1 MNPIVPLSATQETH
15 GILLVDKPSG
25 WTSHDVC
32 AFVRGRFRIPKVGHA
47 GTLDPNATGLLVLLL
62 GRFTRQSADWSS
74 CDKDYEGVMELG
86 VETDSHDRQGKV
98 LKESPAEHITEDQVR
113 QGMSRFVGEIMQIP
127 PMVSAVKHHGK
138 RLYELARKG
147 QVVERESR
155 PAIVFNWDFIE
166 KKGNFVRFK
175 CSVSKGT
182 YVRTLADDLGHQLGC
197 GAVLAELRRTRCGP
211 FKIEKSVLV
220 EQLKQMSA
228 EDFSQYVIL
237 PGTDNASRSSSHV
250 SNSVPPAQPQGHAR
264 T

>member
-1 MNPIVPLSATQETH
+1 MSVPVPLSVTSDIN

-74 CDKDYEGVMELG
+74 CDKDYEGVMEFG

-98 LKESPAEHITEDQVR
+98 TKESPAEHITEEAIR
-113 QGMSRFVGEIMQIP
+113 EGMKKFVGEIMQIP
-127 PMVSAVKHHGK
+127 PMVSAVKHQGK

-155 PAIVFNWDFIE
+155 PAIVYGWDFID
-166 KKGNFVRFK
+166 KNGNFVKFK

-182 YVRTLADDLGHQLGC
+182 YVRVLADDLGHQLGC

-211 FKIEKSVLV
+211 FKIE
-220 EQLKQMSA
+220 
-228 EDFSQYVIL
+228 
-237 PGTDNASRSSSHV
+237 
-250 SNSVPPAQPQGHAR
+250 NSVGIERLKEMLTDEFRPLVLIPSASVPKAPAPHSQDA
-264 T
+264 

>member
-1 MNPIVPLSATQETH
+1 MNPPVPLSVTSEIH
-15 GILLVDKPSG
+15 GILLVDKPTG

-32 AFVRGRFRIPKVGHA
+32 AFVRGRYRIPKVGHA

-98 LKESPAEHITEDQVR
+98 TKEASAEHITDDDVKK
-113 QGMSRFVGEIMQIP
+113 GMSRFVGEIMQIP
-127 PMVSAVKHHGK
+127 PMVSAVKHQGK

-155 PAIVFNWDFIE
+155 PAIVYGWDFIE
-166 KKGNFVRFK
+166 KKGNFVKFK

-211 FKIEKSVLV
+211 FKIENSVRV
-220 EQLKQMSA
+220 DELKAMNT
-228 EDFSQYVIL
+228 EDFPSRVLLPSAIAAKSQ
-237 PGTDNASRSSSHV
+237 PAPT
-250 SNSVPPAQPQGHAR
+250 PPQDAQ
-264 T
+264 

>member
-1 MNPIVPLSATQETH
+1 MSNAPVPLSVSTEIN
-15 GILLVDKPSG
+15 GILLVDKPTE

-98 LKESPAEHITEDQVR
+98 TQESPADHITEDMIKE
-113 QGMSRFVGEIMQIP
+113 GMKKFVGEIMQIP
-127 PMVSAVKHHGK
+127 PMVSAVKHQGK

-147 QVVERESR
+147 KIVERESR
-155 PAIVFNWDFIE
+155 PAIVYSWDFIE
-166 KKGNFVRFK
+166 KTGNFVKFK

-211 FKIEKSVLV
+211 FKIENSVRV
-220 EQLKQMSA
+220 DQLKEMANADFPSRVIVPSA
-228 EDFSQYVIL
+228 E
-237 PGTDNASRSSSHV
+237 PRA
-250 SNSVPPAQPQGHAR
+250 AQ
-264 T
+264 

>member
-1 MNPIVPLSATQETH
+1 MNPTVPLAEGRQIN
-15 GILLVDKPSG
+15 GILLVDKPTD

-98 LKESPAEHITEDQVR
+98 IKESPAEHITEEAVKA
-113 QGMSRFVGEIMQIP
+113 GMQEFVGEIMQMP
-127 PMVSAVKHHGK
+127 PMVSAVKHKGK

-147 QVVERESR
+147 KVVERKKR
-155 PAIVFNWDFIE
+155 PAIVYHWNFIE
-166 KKGNFVRFK
+166 KKGNFVRFQ

-182 YVRTLADDLGHQLGC
+182 YVRTLADDLGRKLGC

-211 FKIEKSVLV
+211 FKIENSTGID
-220 EQLKQMSA
+220 QLKAMAS
-228 EDFSQYVIL
+228 EDFPARVIVPGSIPKSESSQ
-237 PGTDNASRSSSHV
+237 A
-250 SNSVPPAQPQGHAR
+250 
-264 T
+264 

>member
-1 MNPIVPLSATQETH
+1 MKPIVPLSAASEIH
-15 GILLVDKPSG
+15 GILLVDKPTE

-32 AFVRGRFRIPKVGHA
+32 AFTRNRFRIPKVGHA

-98 LKESPAEHITEDQVR
+98 IKESPANHITEENVKE
-113 QGMSRFVGEIMQIP
+113 GMKRFVGEIMQIP
-127 PMVSAVKHHGK
+127 PMVSAVKHQGK

-155 PAIVFNWDFIE
+155 PAIVYSWDFLG
-166 KKGNFVRFK
+166 KDGNFVRFK

-182 YVRTLADDLGHQLGC
+182 YVRTLADDLGRQLGC

-211 FKIEKSVLV
+211 FKIEKSVKI
-220 EQLKQMSA
+220 EQLKAMSV
-228 EDFSQYVIL
+228 EDFRPHVIVPSAAGNPSQNV
-237 PGTDNASRSSSHV
+237 SSEKSQDL
-250 SNSVPPAQPQGHAR
+250 NLGHAR
-264 T
+264 S

>member
-1 MNPIVPLSATQETH
+1 MSTPVPLSVSADIN
-15 GILLVDKPSG
+15 GILLVDKPTG

-74 CDKDYEGVMELG
+74 CDKDYEGAMELG

-98 LKESPAEHITEDQVR
+98 TREAPADHITEAAVKD
-113 QGMSRFVGEIMQIP
+113 GMKKFVGEIMQIP
-127 PMVSAVKHHGK
+127 PMVSAVKHQGK

-155 PAIVFNWDFIE
+155 PAIVYGWDFLE
-166 KKGNFVRFK
+166 KNGNFIKFK

-211 FKIEKSVLV
+211 FKIENSVRV
-220 EQLKQMSA
+220 DQLKEMLS
-228 EDFSQYVIL
+228 EDFPARVLIPS
-237 PGTDNASRSSSHV
+237 AAAAK
-250 SNSVPPAQPQGHAR
+250 PPIQ
-264 T
+264 

>member
-1 MNPIVPLSATQETH
+1 MNTPVPLSVTTEIN
-15 GILLVDKPSG
+15 GILLVDKPTD

-32 AFVRGRFRIPKVGHA
+32 AFVRSRFRIPKVGHA

-98 LKESPAEHITEDQVR
+98 TKESPAEHITETAVKA
-113 QGMSRFVGEIMQIP
+113 GMKNFVGEIMQIP

-155 PAIVFNWDFIE
+155 PAIVYSWDFIE
-166 KKGNFVRFK
+166 KKGNFIKFK
-175 CSVSKGT
+175 CAVSKGT

-211 FKIEKSVLV
+211 FKIENSVLID
-220 EQLKQMSA
+220 QLKEMRN
-228 EDFSQYVIL
+228 EDFPARLLNPS
-237 PGTDNASRSSSHV
+237 A
-250 SNSVPPAQPQGHAR
+250 SVPPAQSQA
-264 T
+264 

>member
-1 MNPIVPLSATQETH
+1 MNTPAPLSAGTELG
-15 GILLVDKPSG
+15 GILLVDKPTE

-32 AFVRGRFRIPKVGHA
+32 AFVRSRFRVPKVGHA

-62 GRFTRQSADWSS
+62 GKFTRQSADWSS

-98 LKESPAEHITEDQVR
+98 TRESSAEHITEEAVR
-113 QGMSRFVGEIMQIP
+113 EGMKKFVGEIMQVP
-127 PMVSAVKHHGK
+127 PMVSAVKHQGK

-147 QVVERESR
+147 KVVERESR
-155 PAIVFNWDFIE
+155 PAVVYRWDFLGKE
-166 KKGNFVRFK
+166 GNFVRFK

-211 FKIEKSVLV
+211 FHIENSVLID
-220 EQLKQMSA
+220 ELKAMRT
-228 EDFSQYVIL
+228 EDFPARLIV
-237 PGTDNASRSSSHV
+237 PGNPAFRV
-250 SNSVPPAQPQGHAR
+250 MPPPAQVQDSQ
-264 T
+264 

>member
-1 MNPIVPLSATQETH
+1 MSSVAPLTAGQDIH
-15 GILLVDKPSG
+15 GILLVDKPTE

-86 VETDSHDRQGKV
+86 VETDSYDRQGKV
-98 LKESPAEHITEDQVR
+98 IKESPADHITEEDVKS
-113 QGMSRFVGEIMQIP
+113 GMREFVGEIMQKP
-127 PMVSAVKHHGK
+127 PMVSAVKHQGK

-147 QVVERESR
+147 KVVERESR
-155 PAIVFNWDFIE
+155 PAVVYHWDFLE
-166 KKGNFVRFK
+166 KTGNFIRFH

-182 YVRTLADDLGHQLGC
+182 YVRTLADDLGRKLGC

-211 FKIEKSVLV
+211 FKIENSVRV
-220 EQLKQMSA
+220 DQLKAMRA
-228 EDFSQYVIL
+228 EDFPTHVII
-237 PGTDNASRSSSHV
+237 PGTAPKSESSQS
-250 SNSVPPAQPQGHAR
+250 
-264 T
+264 

>member
-1 MNPIVPLSATQETH
+1 M
-15 GILLVDKPSG
+15 DKPTA

-32 AFVRGRFRIPKVGHA
+32 AFVRSRFRVPKVGHA

-74 CDKDYEGVMELG
+74 SDKDYEGVMEYG

-98 LKESPAEHITEDQVR
+98 LKESPADHITEEMIR
-113 QGMSRFVGEIMQIP
+113 EGMKKFVCEIMQVQ
-127 PMVSAVKHHGK
+127 PMVSAVKHNGK

-155 PAIVFNWDFIE
+155 PAIVYSWDFIE

-182 YVRTLADDLGHQLGC
+182 YVRTLADDLGRQLGC

-211 FKIEKSVLV
+211 FKIE
-220 EQLKQMSA
+220 
-228 EDFSQYVIL
+228 
-237 PGTDNASRSSSHV
+237 
-250 SNSVPPAQPQGHAR
+250 NSVSIERLKAMLTDEFRPLVLTPFASASKTQPTDAR
-264 T
+264 HNQ